1 MNNISKI
8 QYSIASFEAYLQQGY
23 VSVIEKLQ
31 TNVANLNEE
40 EAKLLGF
47 VSNNYK
53 TVKTILDNYTPN
65 ESLKALTKM
74 KASMDVY
81 IIMEN
86 WCGSSAGNVPYI
98 VKILQ
103 TIPNTTIHIV
113 PRDSN
118 EEFMNAYLSD
128 GKKSIPIVIGFDK
141 KGNELF
147 KWGSST
153 SAQNE
158 YAKELQTQQ
167 IAFPEFIIAMRTW
180 FLANNAKAIEKDFT
194 AILEPLIVAI

>member
-1 MNNISKI
+1 MNNINKI
-8 QYSIASFEAYLQQGY
+8 QYSITSFDEYLQQGY

-31 TNVANLNEE
+31 ANEINLNEE
-40 EAKLLGF
+40 EVKLLDF

-53 TVKTILDNYTPN
+53 TVKTVLDNYTPN
-65 ESLKALTKM
+65 ESLTALTKTM
-74 KASMDVY
+74 APLDVY

-128 GKKSIPIVIGFDK
+128 GKKSIPIVIGFEK

-167 IAFPEFIIAMRTW
+167 IAFPEFIIAMRIW
-180 FLANNAKAIEKDFT
+180 FLANNADAVEADFMK
-194 AILEPLIVAI
+194 IFSSLNLV